1 MKNEFDYLNGA
12 SVDLSRYETVNLSEK
27 ELEAMKNVI
36 HPTPKKKIVR
46 RAAGL
51 AACAALIAVL
61 AQTSFA
67 KELIDNIIKSVSTGH
82 NQFFQYDTEGMA
94 VEIPKEYQIFYDEDG
109 ALVTEYKDG
118 KVYYDK
124 DGNKIE
130 DTEAYLRDNVSYNAV
145 VETDE
150 KGVYVL
156 NIGEEA
162 NPLDRMRRQGYT
174 VIDSEDGLSALDEAL
189 EFKALMPG
197 TLPEGFSLLG
207 AAYFDTDGKYLFLY
221 YGNGEKYITVS
232 ERLLT
237 DETAFSMGTDEKIEE
252 TEVNGNKA
260 VLTGDHS
267 LDWEIGGV
275 AVGVDSH
282 GALTREQLFEIAE
295 SMK

>member
-12 SVDLSRYETVNLSEK
+12 SVDLSRYETVNLTEK

-82 NQFFQYDTEGMA
+82 NQFFQYDTEGME

-130 DTEAYLRDNVSYNAV
+130 DVEAYLRDNVTYNAV

-156 NIGEEA
+156 NIGDEA
-162 NPLDRMRRQGYT
+162 NPLDRMRKQGFA

-189 EFKALMPG
+189 DFKALMPD
-197 TLPEGFSLLG
+197 TLPEGFALLG

-237 DETAFSMGTDEKIEE
+237 DETAFSMGTDEEIEE

-260 VLTGDHS
+260 VLTGGHS
-267 LDWEIGGV
+267 LDWEVGGV

-282 GALTREQLFEIAE
+282 GELTREQLFEMAE